1 VVLASEG
8 YPDTA
13 APDREITG
21 LHEDAY
27 VQHCH
32 AATKVINDKLMA
44 TGGRVLSVVASA
56 KNFSEARELAYANIK
71 NIHLEGSHFRNDIAK
86 KVAH

>member
-21 LHEDAY
+21 LHEGAN
-27 VQHCH
+27 VEHCH
-32 AATKVINDKLMA
+32 AATKLINGTLMA

-56 KNFSEARELAYANIK
+56 KNFNDARAIAYENIK
-71 NIHLEGSHFRNDIAK
+71 QIHLEGSHFRSDIAK
-86 KVAH
+86 KVAN